1 MAMKRDLVGA
11 RVVLAG
17 ATGGLGREIG
27 RELVAAGASLVLFAR
42 DRGRLEA
49 LDLPGPRV
57 AGDLADAG
65 ACREAVEQAR
75 SSFGGLDGVVNAAG
89 VVAFGE
95 LGSLSDPVLDELLC
109 ANLIGPVR
117 LIRAALPVLSDGGF
131 IAQLSAVVAE
141 RPMPGMAF
149 YSATKAALTALDQAL
164 AKELRR
170 RGIDVLDL
178 RPPHTETGLAT
189 RPIDGVAPR
198 LPVGLA
204 PERVAARVVAAIV
217 DREREVPSTAF

>member
-1 MAMKRDLVGA
+1 MKRDLVGA

-75 SSFGGLDGVVNAAG
+75 ASFGGLDGVVNAAG

-95 LGSLSDPVLDELLC
+95 LGALSDPVLDELLC

-117 LIRAALPVLSDGGF
+117 LIRAALPVLSGGF

-149 YSATKAALTALDQAL
+149 YSATKAAMTALDQAL

-170 RGIDVLDL
+170 RGIDVIDL

-217 DREREVPSTAF
+217 DRERVVTSTAF

>member
-1 MAMKRDLVGA
+1 MKRDLVGA
-11 RVVLAG
+11 RVILAG
-17 ATGGLGREIG
+17 ATGGLGSAIG
-27 RELVAAGASLVLFAR
+27 QELVRAGAKLVLFGRDPAR
-42 DRGRLEA
+42 LAA

-57 AGDLADAG
+57 VGDLADTG
-65 ACREAVEQAR
+65 ACQEAVEQAR
-75 SSFGGLDGVVNAAG
+75 TAYGGLDGVVNAAG

-95 LGSLSDPVLDELLC
+95 LGALSDPVIDELLC
-109 ANLIGPVR
+109 TNLIGPVR
-117 LIRAALPVLSDGGF
+117 LLRAALPALSDGGF
-131 IAQLSAVVAE
+131 VAQLSAVVAE
-141 RPMPGMAF
+141 RPMPGMAL
-149 YSATKAALTALDQAL
+149 YSATKAALAALDKAL

-170 RGIDVLDL
+170 RSIDVVDL